1 MYTNNKDIYHF
12 LLDLKLGLPVAI
24 KTDFG
29 NYILLTSSDSVT
41 NETLELMKNVSASKI
56 SIIINKKRMNYL
68 SKKDIDGELFS
79 ISFIEEMD
87 CHLAQDI
94 SGSILNNKKS
104 LLEKASISLEK
115 KPELINLVQLMKN
128 NQIIPSLV
136 CCNIVVDQNKKYN
149 SELNNYNIRTY
160 ENKDI
165 LNALRETSIF
175 NIISR
180 AFVPISACKET
191 EVVSFRSKNDYSEY
205 FAIILKNA
213 DQKINPLVRI
223 HSQCITGDILDSLKC
238 DCGSQLKKSIEMMS
252 ENGGVLLYMPEEGRN
267 IGLLNKLRAYEFQF
281 HGLDTIDANY
291 ALGFDADQRRYENA
305 CELLKLLKIKSI
317 KLITNNPE
325 KISQIKKLGIN
336 VVENYQLKVKV
347 SIEAKNYL
355 ETKKIRSG
363 HNL

>member
-29 NYILLTSSDSVT
+29 DYILLTSSDSVT
-41 NETLELMKNVSASKI
+41 NETLELMKNISESKI
-56 SIIINKKRMNYL
+56 SIIINKRRMNYL
-68 SKKDIDGELFS
+68 SRKDMDGELFL
-79 ISFIEEMD
+79 ISFIKEMD
-87 CHLAQDI
+87 SHLAQDI
-94 SGSILNNKKS
+94 SSSILNSKKS
-104 LLEKASISLEK
+104 LLKKTSISLEK
-115 KPELINLVQLMKN
+115 RPELINLVQLMKN

-136 CCNIVVDQNKKYN
+136 ICNIVVDQSKKN
-149 SELNNYNIRTY
+149 NFGLNNYNIRTY
-160 ENKDI
+160 ENNDI
-165 LNALRETSIF
+165 LNALSETSIF
-175 NIISR
+175 TIMSR

-213 DQKINPLVRI
+213 DQKANPLVRI

-238 DCGSQLKKSIEMMS
+238 DCGSQLKKSIEMMA
-252 ENGGVLLYMPEEGRN
+252 EDGGVLLYMPEEGRN

-291 ALGFDADQRRYENA
+291 ALGFDADQRRHENA
-305 CELLKLLKIKSI
+305 CELLRLLGVNSI

-325 KISQIKKLGIN
+325 KISQVQKGGIN
-336 VVENYQLKVKV
+336 VIESVQIKVKV
-347 SIEAKNYL
+347 PAEAKKYL